1 MLFYTYV
8 YFVNNIVNLLT
19 NKNFKNFN
27 LYTFFYKREELKL

>member
-19 NKNFKNFN
+19 YKDLKNCN